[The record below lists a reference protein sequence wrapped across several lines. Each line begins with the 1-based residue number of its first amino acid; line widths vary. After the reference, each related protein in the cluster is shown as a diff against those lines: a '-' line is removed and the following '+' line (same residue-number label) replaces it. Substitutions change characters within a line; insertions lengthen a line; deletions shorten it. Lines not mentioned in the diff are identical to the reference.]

1 MNMPP
6 TSPTAVHFHIVWSG
20 AAGVHFAR
28 FGSRQEA
35 DELAQKLAR
44 LDETYSIEAFDDS
57 CETCAESLGSPGAGP
72 SR

>member
-1 MNMPP
+1 MPP

-28 FGSRQEA
+28 FGSHQEA

-44 LDETYSIEAFDDS
+44 SGESYSIEAFDDS
-57 CETCAESLGSPGAGP
+57 CETCAETLGHPGNP
-72 SR
+72 SSR